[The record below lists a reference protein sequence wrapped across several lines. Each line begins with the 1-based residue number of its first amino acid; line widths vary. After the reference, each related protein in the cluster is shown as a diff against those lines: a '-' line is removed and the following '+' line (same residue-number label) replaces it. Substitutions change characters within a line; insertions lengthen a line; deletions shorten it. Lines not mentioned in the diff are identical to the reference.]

1 MSLQENRITIF
12 WTDFNFKKGEKHMK
26 INHYTINTQHNRV
39 SCTEDVQKETIEYL
53 TNLIKNTDEGNPIE
67 LLDGATMLLTTEPG
81 AYIATIKVGD
91 DIVLATAGSYNKT
104 QAKSIWKQML
114 EIAEPIM
121 SDKIELFPVQP
132 PFILDFVF
140 PGAVFHQNVL
150 SWTGDFTQCLGH
162 LLLDKNNKW

>member
-39 SCTEDVQKETIEYL
+39 SCTEDVQKEILEYL
-53 TNLIKNTDEGNPIE
+53 TNLIKSTDEGNPIE
-67 LLDGATMLLTTEPG
+67 LLNGAVMDLTTEQG

-91 DIVLATAGSYNKT
+91 DIVLATAGASNKM
-104 QAKSIWKQML
+104 QAKKIWQLML
-114 EIAEPIM
+114 ELAKPTLPN
-121 SDKIELFPVQP
+121 KIELFPVQP
-132 PFILDFVF
+132 PFVLDLIF